1 VTQGHGFSARRAR
14 LAVSFADLALLL
26 LGFFVL
32 LQASGSR
39 SHAVLSQIST
49 QFGAK
54 PKADAPEL
62 RADALFEPGEAML
75 SDKGKVRISAIAATM
90 AHGSTLIEI
99 LSIGQ
104 DRGARRFDGWD
115 LAAARLGAV
124 ARAMTAG
131 GIDERRLV
139 IRGPDQSADDGAG
152 QRIRIAIATEKR

>member
-1 VTQGHGFSARRAR
+1 MTQSHGFSPRRAR

-32 LQASGSR
+32 LQASGNR
-39 SHAVLSQIST
+39 SHDVISEIST

-62 RADALFEPGEAML
+62 HASNLFETGEAML
-75 SDKGKVRISAIAATM
+75 SDKGKAQISAIAAKMPRDATP
-90 AHGSTLIEI
+90 IEI

-124 ARAMTAG
+124 ARALTTAG
-131 GIDERRLV
+131 VDERRLV

-152 QRIRIAIATEKR
+152 QRIRIALAPEKH